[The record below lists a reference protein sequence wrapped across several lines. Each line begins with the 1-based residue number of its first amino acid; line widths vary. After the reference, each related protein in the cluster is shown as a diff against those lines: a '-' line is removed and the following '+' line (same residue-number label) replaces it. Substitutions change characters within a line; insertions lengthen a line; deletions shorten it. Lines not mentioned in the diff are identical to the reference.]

1 MRRVYPKALTL
12 ALVINMSL
20 FFPVGVLAARFVDMS
35 GNWAE
40 RYVNELSDKGVLPA
54 EKDGRFRPG
63 DPVTRAVLSFWLVN
77 ALGIQNQPVATTPSF
92 SDVKPS
98 DWYYKPIE
106 IAKQNNYIAGYS
118 DGFRPHQFIQRGE
131 VITILSRTLASPDPD
146 EATVA
151 AELKK
156 YKDGDKVPQW
166 AKLGVAKASAAGILI
181 NHPDP
186 LVINA
191 ATLASRAD
199 TAALLYQLDE
209 YNTKRSIAMA
219 TGQSGSGQQA
229 TAGPAGRAP
238 GQAAPSADGQP
249 PYDRQA
255 AARPATPYL
264 AYNNPGPAFAQPAYA
279 QTDGSPYP
287 PGGGYGQQYQGQV
300 QTQGQQPGY
309 GGGYPPPQG
318 GFPPPQ
324 GGYAQP
330 PGAYGSGYPA
340 PGQYGQAGGYPPPG
354 AYPPQG
360 SYLQGRVAVVAAGTH
375 FRASIIN
382 TLDSGSS
389 QPGEQVTATLS
400 EPLYANGQEVIPAG
414 SKVIGQVTNV
424 VSAKRFRF
432 GANGRIDV
440 RFTQIQTP
448 DGRTFPLSASI
459 DANQLHLVGGS
470 TGGRVGKSLLATGIG
485 AGSGAALGTGLG
497 AITGSLSHARMGMS
511 TGMGAVFGTA
521 MGGIVGLGAAGIR
534 KGGEVKI
541 PAGTALPIQLDES
554 LQVSGGPPPY
564 QQPYGGGYQ
573 PPVQQPAGGYYPQQ

>member
-229 TAGPAGRAP
+229 TAGPAGRQRHTWPTTTP
-238 GQAAPSADGQP
+238 GLPSHSPPTPRPTAARIRPAGDTGSSTR
-249 PYDRQA
+249 DRFKPRDNSRVTA
-255 AARPATPYL
+255 AAILHRRAAFPRRRAVMRSHRALTGAAT
-264 AYNNPGPAFAQPAYA
+264 
-279 QTDGSPYP
+279 
-287 PGGGYGQQYQGQV
+287 
-300 QTQGQQPGY
+300 
-309 GGGYPPPQG
+309 
-318 GFPPPQ
+318 
-324 GGYAQP
+324 
-330 PGAYGSGYPA
+330 
-340 PGQYGQAGGYPPPG
+340 
-354 AYPPQG
+354 
-360 SYLQGRVAVVAAGTH
+360 R
-375 FRASIIN
+375 R
-382 TLDSGSS
+382 
-389 QPGEQVTATLS
+389 
-400 EPLYANGQEVIPAG
+400 
-414 SKVIGQVTNV
+414 
-424 VSAKRFRF
+424 R
-432 GANGRIDV
+432 
-440 RFTQIQTP
+440 
-448 DGRTFPLSASI
+448 
-459 DANQLHLVGGS
+459 GS
-470 TGGRVGKSLLATGIG
+470 TGRRAAIRRLAPTRRRDPICR
-485 AGSGAALGTGLG
+485 AGWPWWRPEPIFAPRS
-497 AITGSLSHARMGMS
+497 S
-511 TGMGAVFGTA
+511 TPSILAPRNLA
-521 MGGIVGLGAAGIR
+521 SR
-534 KGGEVKI
+534 
-541 PAGTALPIQLDES
+541 
-554 LQVSGGPPPY
+554 
-564 QQPYGGGYQ
+564 
-573 PPVQQPAGGYYPQQ
+573 